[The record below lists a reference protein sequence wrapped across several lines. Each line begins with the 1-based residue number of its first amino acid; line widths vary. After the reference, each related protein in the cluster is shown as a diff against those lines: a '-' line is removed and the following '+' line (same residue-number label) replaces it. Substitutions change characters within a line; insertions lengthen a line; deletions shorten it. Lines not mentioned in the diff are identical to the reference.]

1 MYGQGWKIR
10 GGGSHFGEKF
20 NFWRQSQ
27 ICETIFKSSLNVWG
41 SPAAVVGHH
50 PSVCQWYVPLTHF
63 TSDSKE
69 SAKKLFSK
77 NFCSGRVDIP
87 SRPPVPIHVSL
98 PNNCIWCFEGMIPAE
113 TVKVHLAI
121 FNEF

>member
-1 MYGQGWKIR
+1 MGKDGKFR
-10 GGGSHFGEKF
+10 ESHFGEKF

-41 SPAAVVGHH
+41 SPAAVVRHH
-50 PSVCQWYVPLTHF
+50 PAVCQWYVPPHSFYKRLKGVSQKITF
-63 TSDSKE
+63 
-69 SAKKLFSK
+69 FSK
-77 NFCSGRVDIP
+77 NFPSGKVNTRYR
-87 SRPPVPIHVSL
+87 SPVPIHVSL
-98 PNNCIWCFEGMIPAE
+98 PNNCIWYFEGMIAAE